1 MVSPELAASIHLGY
15 AGHDESASDLAVLQL
30 THRSIMLLQ
39 IVSPP
44 FAQGKMWS
52 ARSCASPLHPENT
65 RPQPGQTYPSLASS

>member
-1 MVSPELAASIHLGY
+1 MVCSELAASIHLGY

-44 FAQGKMWS
+44 FCPGEDVV
-52 ARSCASPLHPENT
+52 ARSCGFPYT
-65 RPQPGQTYPSLASS
+65 RRILPQPRQTYPSLASS